1 MSASSQIAVL
11 LENEVLV
18 ASPESDAIQVE
29 GSEFCIASPRVS
41 IYSSG
46 ENPDII
52 ALG

>member
-29 GSEFCIASPRVS
+29 GSEWW
-41 IYSSG
+41 SG
-46 ENPDII
+46 RHPFHPKPL
-52 ALG
+52 AG

>member
-29 GSEFCIASPRVS
+29 GSEFACPSLDLDMT
-41 IYSSG
+41 SSRDPNMLVG
-46 ENPDII
+46 
-52 ALG
+52 G